1 MFTNLET
8 PDIKELA
15 VAYAKGLAIFVK
27 FEKDTKGVADEVVEL
42 VKDGEMS
49 LEDAATFPETLM
61 VSLAIMSEILERD
74 LKKDIKMVEEKYDK
88 EYGKQAE

>member
-1 MFTNLET
+1 MFTNLENL
-8 PDIKELA
+8 DIKELA

-27 FEKDTKGVADEVVEL
+27 FEKDTKGIANEVAEL
-42 VKDGEMS
+42 VKEGEMS

-74 LKKDIKMVEEKYDK
+74 LKKDIAMVEEKYDK
-88 EYGKQAE
+88 VYGKQAE

>member
-1 MFTNLET
+1 MFTNLENL
-8 PDIKELA
+8 DIKEL
-15 VAYAKGLAIFVK
+15 VEAYAKGLAIFVK

-74 LKKDIKMVEEKYDK
+74 LKKDIAMVEEKYDK

>member
-1 MFTNLET
+1 MFTHLET

-27 FEKDTKGVADEVVEL
+27 FEKDTKGVANEVAEL

-61 VSLAIMSEILERD
+61 LSLAIMSEILERD
-74 LKKDIKMVEEKYDK
+74 LKKDIAMVEEKYEK
-88 EYGKQAE
+88 VYGKQAE

>member
-8 PDIKELA
+8 PAIKELA

-61 VSLAIMSEILERD
+61 LSLAIMSEILERD
-74 LKKDIKMVEEKYDK
+74 LKEDIKMVREKYEK

>member
-1 MFTNLET
+1 MFTNLENL
-8 PDIKELA
+8 DIKELV

-27 FEKDTKGVADEVVEL
+27 FEKDTKGVVNEITEL
-42 VKDGEMS
+42 VKEGEMS

-74 LKKDIKMVEEKYDK
+74 LKKDIAMVEEKYDK

>member
-8 PDIKELA
+8 PDIKELV

-27 FEKDTKGVADEVVEL
+27 FEKDTKGVANEITEL
-42 VKDGEMS
+42 VKEGEMS

-61 VSLAIMSEILERD
+61 LGLALMSEILERD
-74 LKKDIKMVEEKYDK
+74 LKKDIAMVEEKYEK
-88 EYGKQAE
+88 VYGKQAE

>member
-1 MFTNLET
+1 MFKNLEAL
-8 PDIKELA
+8 DFKEL
-15 VAYAKGLAIFVK
+15 VVTYAKGLAIFVK
-27 FEKDTKGVADEVVEL
+27 FAKDTGSVADEVAEL

-61 VSLAIMSEILERD
+61 LSLALMADLLERD
-74 LKKDIKMVEEKYDK
+74 LKKDIEMVREKYDK

>member
-8 PDIKELA
+8 PNIKELA

-27 FEKDTKGVADEVVEL
+27 LEKDTKGVADEVAEL
-42 VKDGEMS
+42 VKEGEMS

-74 LKKDIKMVEEKYDK
+74 LKKDIAMVEEKYEK

>member
-27 FEKDTKGVADEVVEL
+27 LEKDTKGVADEVAEL
-42 VKDGEMS
+42 VKEGEMS
-49 LEDAATFPETLM
+49 LEDAVTFPETLM
-61 VSLAIMSEILERD
+61 LSLALMSEILERD
-74 LKKDIKMVEEKYDK
+74 LKKDIAMVEEKYDK
-88 EYGKQAE
+88 VYGKQAE

>member
-27 FEKDTKGVADEVVEL
+27 LMKDTKGVADEVTEL
-42 VKDGEMS
+42 VMEGEMS
-49 LEDAATFPETLM
+49 LEDAVNFPETLM
-61 VSLAIMSEILERD
+61 LSLAIMSEILERD
-74 LKKDIKMVEEKYDK
+74 LKKDIAMVEEKYEK
-88 EYGKQAE
+88 VYGKQAE

>member
-1 MFTNLET
+1 MFTNLENL
-8 PDIKELA
+8 DIKELA

-61 VSLAIMSEILERD
+61 VSLAIMANILERD
-74 LKKDIKMVEEKYDK
+74 LEKDIAMVEEKYDK

>member
-8 PDIKELA
+8 PNIKELA

-27 FEKDTKGVADEVVEL
+27 LEKDTKGVADEVAEL
-42 VKDGEMS
+42 VMEGEMS
-49 LEDAATFPETLM
+49 LEDAVNFPETLM
-61 VSLAIMSEILERD
+61 TSLAIMANILERD
-74 LKKDIKMVEEKYDK
+74 LKKDIAMVEEKYDK

>member
-1 MFTNLET
+1 MFTNLENL
-8 PDIKELA
+8 DIKELA

-27 FEKDTKGVADEVVEL
+27 FEKDTKGVADEVAEL
-42 VKDGEMS
+42 VKEGEMS

-74 LKKDIKMVEEKYDK
+74 LKKDIAMVEEKYDK
-88 EYGKQAE
+88 VYGKQAE